1 MYETTNFVDAGG
13 LMIYGPSF
21 KALYKRAATYT
32 HKILNGANPSEM
44 PVEHPLAFDL
54 VVNLDA
60 AEAIGMTFP
69 ESFLLRATE
78 MVRN

>member
-1 MYETTNFVDAGG
+1 MDAGS
-13 LMIYGPSF
+13 LMIYEPSF
-21 KALYKRAATYT
+21 KDPYIRATTFT

-44 PVEHPLAFDL
+44 PVEHPIAFDL

-69 ESFLLRATE
+69 ESFLLRAAE
-78 MVRN
+78 VVRD